1 MTINSFVELET
12 VIESLLA
19 QALDLT
25 TEELLNKLEDF
36 IQQDVYDVP
45 SKWDSIY
52 DLRTGEFKK
61 SWDRTNAKK
70 IAKNVVESE
79 IFQNISAMSVIDIPP
94 IHIDRDNL
102 AEIINSGTGY
112 NFGQMEGKA
121 RPFWDDFIR
130 WVDMNLDSI
139 FKKNCIA
146 VGLPISSSISY
157 S

>member
-1 MTINSFVELET
+1 MQINSFVELET
-12 VIESLLA
+12 IIESLLA

-45 SKWDSIY
+45 SKWDNIY

-79 IFQNISAMSVIDIPP
+79 IFQNVSVMSVIDIPP

-112 NFGQMEGKA
+112 NFGQMEGKE
-121 RPFWDDFIR
+121 RPFWDDFIQ
-130 WVDMNLDSI
+130 WVNMNLDSI

>member
-79 IFQNISAMSVIDIPP
+79 IFQNISVMSVIDIPP

-112 NFGQMEGKA
+112 NFAQMEGKA
-121 RPFWDDFIR
+121 RPFWDGFIQ
-130 WVDMNLDSI
+130 WVNTNLDSI
-139 FKKNCIA
+139 FKKNCIT
-146 VGLPISSSISY
+146 VGLPVSSSISY

>member
-1 MTINSFVELET
+1 MIIKSFAELEI

-25 TEELLNKLEDF
+25 TEELLNKLENF

-45 SKWDSIY
+45 SKWDSVY
-52 DLRTGEFKK
+52 DLRTEEFKN
-61 SWDRTNAKK
+61 SWNRTNAKK
-70 IAKNVVESE
+70 VAKNVVESE
-79 IFQNISAMSVIDIPP
+79 IFQNISIMSIIDIPP
-94 IHIDRDNL
+94 IHIDRNNL

-121 RPFWDDFIR
+121 RPFWNDFMQ
-130 WVDMNLDSI
+130 WVDMNLDSV
-139 FKKNCIA
+139 FKKNCIT
-146 VGLPISSSISY
+146 VGLPISSISY

>member
-1 MTINSFVELET
+1 M
-12 VIESLLA
+12 
-19 QALDLT
+19 T

-61 SWDRTNAKK
+61 SWDRTNVKK
-70 IAKNVVESE
+70 VAKNVVESE
-79 IFQNISAMSVIDIPP
+79 IFQNISVMSVIDIPP

-121 RPFWDDFIR
+121 RPFWNDFIQYCER
-130 WVDMNLDSI
+130 EFENI
-139 FKKNCIA
+139 FQEELKKI
-146 VGLPISSSISY
+146 I
-157 S
+157 

>member
-1 MTINSFVELET
+1 MAINSFVELET

-61 SWDRTNAKK
+61 SWDRTHAKK

-79 IFQNISAMSVIDIPP
+79 IFQNISVMSVIDVPP

-130 WVDMNLDSI
+130 WVNTNLDSI
-139 FKKNCIA
+139 FKKNCIT

>member
-1 MTINSFVELET
+1 MTINSFAELET

-61 SWDRTNAKK
+61 SWDRTNVKK

-79 IFQNISAMSVIDIPP
+79 IFQNISVMSVIDIPP
-94 IHIDRDNL
+94 IHIDRDYL

-121 RPFWDDFIR
+121 RPFWDDFIQ
-130 WVDMNLDSI
+130 WVNTNLDSI
-139 FKKNCIA
+139 FKKNCIT
-146 VGLPISSSISY
+146 VGLPVSSSISY

>member
-1 MTINSFVELET
+1 MAINSFVELET

-61 SWDRTNAKK
+61 SWDRTNVKK

-79 IFQNISAMSVIDIPP
+79 IFQNISVMSVIDIPP

-112 NFGQMEGKA
+112 NFGQMEGKS
-121 RPFWDDFIR
+121 RPFWDDFIQ
-130 WVDMNLDSI
+130 WVNTNLDSI
-139 FKKNCIA
+139 FKKNCIT
-146 VGLPISSSISY
+146 VGLPGSSSISY

>member
-61 SWDRTNAKK
+61 SWDRTNVKK

-79 IFQNISAMSVIDIPP
+79 IFQNISVMSVIDIPP

-112 NFGQMEGKA
+112 NFGQMEGKV
-121 RPFWDDFIR
+121 RPFWDDFIQ
-130 WVDMNLDSI
+130 WVNTNLDSI
-139 FKKNCIA
+139 FKKNCII
-146 VGLPISSSISY
+146 VGLPVSSSISY

>member
-1 MTINSFVELET
+1 MTINSFIELET

-45 SKWDSIY
+45 SEWDLMY
-52 DLRTGEFKK
+52 GLRTGEFKK

-70 IAKNVVESE
+70 VAKNVVESE
-79 IFQNISAMSVIDIPP
+79 IFQNISVMGVIDIPP

-102 AEIINSGTGY
+102 AEIINSGSGY
-112 NFGQMEGKA
+112 NFGQMEGTA
-121 RPFWDDFIR
+121 RPFWDDFIQ
-130 WVDMNLDSI
+130 WVNTNLDTI

-146 VGLPISSSISY
+146 VGLPIGSSISY

>member
-70 IAKNVVESE
+70 VAKNVVESE
-79 IFQNISAMSVIDIPP
+79 IFQNISVMCVIDIPP